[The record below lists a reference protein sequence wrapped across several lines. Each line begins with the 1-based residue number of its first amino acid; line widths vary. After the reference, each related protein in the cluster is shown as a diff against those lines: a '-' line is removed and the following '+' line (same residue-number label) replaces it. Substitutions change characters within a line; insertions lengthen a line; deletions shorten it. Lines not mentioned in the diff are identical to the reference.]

1 MSEDAAPNTLVATV
15 QAFDPDGDR
24 VTYEISEGN
33 KEGNFVIDPQKGNHG
48 FRGADCGVFTRQTV
62 QIDFLK
68 ALY

>member
-48 FRGADCGVFTRQTV
+48 FEEQTPECLRV
-62 QIDFLK
+62 RLCK
-68 ALY
+68 